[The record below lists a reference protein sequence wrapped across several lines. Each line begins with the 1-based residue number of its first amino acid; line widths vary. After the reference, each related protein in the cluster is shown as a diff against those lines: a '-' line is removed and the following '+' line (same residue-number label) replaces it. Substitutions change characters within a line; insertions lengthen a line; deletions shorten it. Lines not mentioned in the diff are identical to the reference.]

1 VDTRRLTNIAV
12 NESGQHAKQDPWNRM
27 TVQPAPASRKV
38 GQNHLPRTLTRLLHL
53 QGWTVCGPTEQWLA
67 DVPPGRSRTS
77 SGQARVTDVGDL
89 RKAGEAKKWTLLI
102 SLIHTCRTD

>member
-1 VDTRRLTNIAV
+1 
-12 NESGQHAKQDPWNRM
+12 M
-27 TVQPAPASRKV
+27 
-38 GQNHLPRTLTRLLHL
+38 TRLLHL
-53 QGWTVCGPTEQWLA
+53 QGLDGLGPTEQWLA
-67 DVPPGRSRTS
+67 DVPPAKIAHF